1 MQASLRTPVLFQET
15 LQLQLATFWVGRWL
29 QCFLNQCFVK
39 WGPAPLIRTE
49 HRRLREFFQN
59 FYPKCN
65 INWGF
70 QLFWS
75 AYKPKTKNNFFGPK
89 SAVQSQFL
97 GKCLG
102 LEKNFISQILFK
114 I

>member
-1 MQASLRTPVLFQET
+1 MY
-15 LQLQLATFWVGRWL
+15 
-29 QCFLNQCFVK
+29 K
-39 WGPAPLIRTE
+39 
-49 HRRLREFFQN
+49 
-59 FYPKCN
+59 KCHVY
-65 INWGF
+65 WAAGY
-70 QLFWS
+70 LGY

>member
-1 MQASLRTPVLFQET
+1 MAYET
-15 LQLQLATFWVGRWL
+15 ILYLIHTEKIALDIS
-29 QCFLNQCFVK
+29 
-39 WGPAPLIRTE
+39 PLIRIE
-49 HRRLREFFQN
+49 HRRLRDFFLH
-59 FYPKCN
+59 FHPKCN
-65 INWGF
+65 LNWGF

-75 AYKPKTKNNFFGPK
+75 AYKPKTKNNFFDPK

>member
-1 MQASLRTPVLFQET
+1 MNP
-15 LQLQLATFWVGRWL
+15 TFTWSIPDKWI
-29 QCFLNQCFVK
+29 FLVVQDLSSE
-39 WGPAPLIRTE
+39 PPLIRTE
-49 HRRLREFFQN
+49 HRRLREFFQH

>member
-1 MQASLRTPVLFQET
+1 MCPQHSAVVLKLFSESII
-15 LQLQLATFWVGRWL
+15 LKA
-29 QCFLNQCFVK
+29 
-39 WGPAPLIRTE
+39 APLIRTE
-49 HRRLREFFQN
+49 HRRLREFFQH